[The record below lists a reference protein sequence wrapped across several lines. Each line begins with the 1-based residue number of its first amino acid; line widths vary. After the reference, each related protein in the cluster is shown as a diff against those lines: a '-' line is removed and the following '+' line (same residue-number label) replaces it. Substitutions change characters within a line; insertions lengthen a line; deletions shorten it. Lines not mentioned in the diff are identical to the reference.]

1 MVEVMWLRR
10 CEHGQ
15 GRTDVTKDTY
25 IEEMRKKASHR
36 NGWDNVYCG
45 ALSELIDVK
54 VGGRA
59 NTLKIHEDSK
69 AAVREAA
76 AAANERN
83 PPKKKKKTSE
93 TKTRKASKPTLEDDS
108 SEPSQRLKVRGAKSS
123 FPVLATRS
131 SRRTT
136 PFDVTGRRQ
145 IAYDSLIRKAS
156 IQERS
161 TRSAEMWEQALLIA
175 HSEMQ
180 DYLNAVGAAGED

>member
-1 MVEVMWLRR
+1 LEAQLAAAAEHEAAIQALRSR
-10 CEHGQ
+10 LEAEHETAIQ
-15 GRTDVTKDTY
+15 
-25 IEEMRKKASHR
+25 
-36 NGWDNVYCG
+36 
-45 ALSELIDVK
+45 ALCTRLETQHAAALAAAEL
-54 VGGRA
+54 GGESA
-59 NTLKIHEDSK
+59 YENALQ
-69 AAVREAA
+69 AVREAA

-108 SEPSQRLKVRGAKSS
+108 SGPSQRLNVRGAKSS
-123 FPVLATRS
+123 FQVLATRS
-131 SRRTT
+131 SRRAT